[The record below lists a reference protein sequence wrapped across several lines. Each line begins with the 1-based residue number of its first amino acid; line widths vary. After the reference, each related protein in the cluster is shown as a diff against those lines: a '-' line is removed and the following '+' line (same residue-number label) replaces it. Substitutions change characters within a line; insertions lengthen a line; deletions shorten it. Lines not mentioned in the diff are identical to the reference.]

1 MGFVDI
7 ILSTIPNVPFL
18 PPAAPTGAKN
28 NIKQQHEPSS
38 RFLDIANLHLSPSI
52 FIQGDRLKAPSLVT
66 HVTTNICIAAEIE
79 TRRIV
84 HVAAVN
90 GRKANR

>member
-38 RFLDIANLHLSPSI
+38 RFLDNAKLELPPGI
-52 FIQGDRLKAPSLVT
+52 FGQGKRVDIQKD
-66 HVTTNICIAAEIE
+66 E
-79 TRRIV
+79 TI
-84 HVAAVN
+84 
-90 GRKANR
+90 RKDLL